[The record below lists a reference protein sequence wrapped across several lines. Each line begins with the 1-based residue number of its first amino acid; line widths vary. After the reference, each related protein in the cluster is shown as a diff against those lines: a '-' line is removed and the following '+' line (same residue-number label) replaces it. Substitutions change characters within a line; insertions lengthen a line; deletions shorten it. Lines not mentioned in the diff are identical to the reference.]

1 MEIQTINER
10 LVKMRADAAKLNAS
24 LSDPEIPEEARKGLK
39 RDYMKMAADI
49 AVLKQ
54 ERQVLIRSHPQVL
67 APKRTNVL
75 RVANLLF
82 PKDNRVQYFATE
94 LNIVDLMLL
103 LRDVH
108 EDAAP
113 AVVSF
118 YTIPEDQ
125 IDKIPQSW
133 HELVQ
138 EEEPDKQSH
147 A

>member
-1 MEIQTINER
+1 
-10 LVKMRADAAKLNAS
+10 MRADAAKLNAS

-67 APKRTNVL
+67 TPKRTNVL

-82 PKDNRVQYFATE
+82 PKTNRVQYFATE

-133 HELVQ
+133 YELVQ
-138 EEEPDKQSH
+138 EDEPDEQP
-147 A
+147 AA